1 MSSGDPRPRTLREAI
16 PDCALLSRSLES
28 LEEGFLSRDEAA
40 DAGGADGGAAVWFED
55 LTPVE
60 LEVVFPTTD
69 AKLNYLSRTQRLASL
84 LAYAGDIKAP
94 DAADGGQTRP
104 PPCAHAELLAQKRGR
119 FAAVINRFLDLHQ
132 ILRG

>member
-1 MSSGDPRPRTLREAI
+1 MSSGKPRPGTLREAI
-16 PDCALLSRSLES
+16 PDCVLLSRSLES
-28 LEEGFLSRDEAA
+28 LEASYVSRD
-40 DAGGADGGAAVWFED
+40 DADGTAGDAAVWFED

-84 LAYAGDIKAP
+84 LAYAEDIKP
-94 DAADGGQTRP
+94 PGPEDRGQTRTP
-104 PPCAHAELLAQKRGR
+104 SCAHAKLLAQKRGR